1 MTQRRILVVDD
12 SPFTGEAIAWALSKA
27 GFEVRVARDLWDL
40 EREERTFD
48 LVLMDV
54 VLQEAYGDD
63 LAPLL
68 RATRGLTCPI
78 LLLSSLPDAELKQRA
93 EDAGVEGFV
102 SKRGGLTGIVA
113 RARQML
119 GLGDG
124 SAVPAAELSGRFET
138 ATHHRVRRTVHVS
151 ARPDHWNAPA
161 IAAEM
166 HALAGDADL
175 VGAAAIADAARTA
188 RDAAQQHGA
197 TGPTPAVADAVR
209 ALGKLAG
216 GDGPVVGRLLVVD
229 GTSFS
234 RQALL
239 PGLDRAGYV
248 VVEAATLVEM
258 RQKARAVAYDLI
270 VVDHEAALAEPTL
283 LAELAETLPG
293 VPVVT
298 LADDLRSSPSE
309 SMTRGGDTIAK
320 NLGEQ
325 ALVEAVTK
333 AARRT

>member
-1 MTQRRILVVDD
+1 MTARRILVVDD

-68 RATRGLTCPI
+68 RSTRNLTCPI
-78 LLLSSLPDAELKQRA
+78 LLLSSLPDGELQQRA

-102 SKRGGLTGIVA
+102 SKRGGLAGIVA
-113 RARQML
+113 RARKEL
-119 GLGDG
+119 GVGEG
-124 SAVPAAELSGRFET
+124 GAVPTAELSARFET

-175 VGAAAIADAARTA
+175 VGAEAIADAARVA

-197 TGPTPAVADAVR
+197 TGPTPAVTEAVR

-216 GDGPVVGRLLVVD
+216 GDGPIVGRLLVVD
-229 GTSFS
+229 GSSFA
-234 RQALL
+234 REALL

-258 RQKARAVAYDLI
+258 RQKARAVEYDLI
-270 VVDHEAALAEPTL
+270 VVDQTVARSEPTL
-283 LAELAETLPG
+283 LGELADTLPG
-293 VPVVT
+293 VPVAV
-298 LADDLRSSPSE
+298 L
-309 SMTRGGDTIAK
+309 GDTIAK

-325 ALVEAVTK
+325 ALVDAVIK
-333 AARRT
+333 LVRAR